1 MSKKK
6 GIVLGC
12 SPNCFGNNFQP
23 SNPLALPSFVHED
36 DVAHPELFDRNY
48 KELIPIPM
56 CYVQGAG
63 LM

>member
-6 GIVLGC
+6 GDSFGLY
-12 SPNCFGNNFQP
+12 SNCFGSNQP
-23 SNPLALPSFVHED
+23 SSPLALLSFVHED
-36 DVAHPELFDRNY
+36 DMAHPELFVRNY